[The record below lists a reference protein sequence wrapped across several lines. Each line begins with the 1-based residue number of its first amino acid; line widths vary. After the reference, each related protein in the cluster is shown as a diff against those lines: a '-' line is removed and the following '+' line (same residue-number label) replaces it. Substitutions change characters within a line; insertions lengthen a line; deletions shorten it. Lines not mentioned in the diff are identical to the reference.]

1 MRQFRFEYSLKN
13 IPIPSRDNYLRNL
26 IEKVES
32 VLKRMRWKAHFFLKG
47 EKNQENINHFGL
59 SSNKTPPTILV
70 LKPFEEDVL
79 KLLENIK
86 FRDTKNHF
94 QENLAN
100 DLKKINS
107 SNKIFVFADKTR
119 NIYETSLD
127 TYNKLLH
134 DNITKTYKH
143 GSEDNISE
151 INNELKHIA
160 DKLSI
165 GNRIECMKKREAF
178 ISLKDHKE
186 NFENN
191 PKCRLINLAKS
202 DSGKISKLILDKV
215 NTHLRTIL
223 NVNQWRNT
231 QNVIEW
237 FGNIEQKSRHSF
249 ISFDIVDFYP
259 SISENLLDQA
269 LSWPRVWLKFRARIF
284 P

>member
-1 MRQFRFEYSLKN
+1 M
-13 IPIPSRDNYLRNL
+13 
-26 IEKVES
+26 
-32 VLKRMRWKAHFFLKG
+32 
-47 EKNQENINHFGL
+47 
-59 SSNKTPPTILV
+59 T
-70 LKPFEEDVL
+70 
-79 KLLENIK
+79 
-86 FRDTKNHF
+86 
-94 QENLAN
+94 
-100 DLKKINS
+100 
-107 SNKIFVFADKTR
+107 
-119 NIYETSLD
+119 TSQ
-127 TYNKLLH
+127 KH
-134 DNITKTYKH
+134 KH

-191 PKCRLINLAKS
+191 PKCRLINPAKS

-249 ISFDIVDFYP
+249 ISFDIVDFCP
-259 SISENLLDQA
+259 SISGNLLDQA
-269 LSWPRVWLKFRARIF
+269 LSLGLEFG
-284 P
+284 

>member
-1 MRQFRFEYSLKN
+1 
-13 IPIPSRDNYLRNL
+13 
-26 IEKVES
+26 
-32 VLKRMRWKAHFFLKG
+32 MRWKAHFFVKG
-47 EKNQENINHFGL
+47 EKNQENTNHFGL
-59 SSNKTPPTILV
+59 SSNKTPPTILE
-70 LKPFEEDVL
+70 LKPFEEDLL

-94 QENLAN
+94 QETLAN

-107 SNKIFVFADKTR
+107 SDKIFVFADKTR
-119 NIYETSLD
+119 NIYESSLVD

-134 DNITKTYKH
+134 DNITKTYQH

-165 GNRIECMKKREAF
+165 GNRIECMKKREAS
-178 ISLKDHKE
+178 ISLKDRKE

-191 PKCRLINLAKS
+191 PKCRLINPAKS

-223 NVNQWRNT
+223 NVNQCKEKHTKRN
-231 QNVIEW
+231 
-237 FGNIEQKSRHSF
+237 RM
-249 ISFDIVDFYP
+249 
-259 SISENLLDQA
+259 
-269 LSWPRVWLKFRARIF
+269 VWQH
-284 P
+284 

>member
-1 MRQFRFEYSLKN
+1 MRQFRLEYSLKN

-26 IEKVES
+26 IEKVEGI
-32 VLKRMRWKAHFFLKG
+32 LKRMRSKAHFFLKG
-47 EKNQENINHFGL
+47 EKNQENTNHSSL
-59 SSNKTPPTILV
+59 SSSKTPLTILE

-79 KLLENIK
+79 KHLENI

-94 QENLAN
+94 QETLAN
-100 DLKKINS
+100 NLQKINS
-107 SNKIFVFADKTR
+107 SDKIFVFANKTR
-119 NIYETSLD
+119 NIYEASLD

-191 PKCRLINLAKS
+191 PKCRLINPAKS
-202 DSGKISKLILDKV
+202 NSGK
-215 NTHLRTIL
+215 
-223 NVNQWRNT
+223 NQQTNFG
-231 QNVIEW
+231 QNKHSLK
-237 FGNIEQKSRHSF
+237 GNFKCKPMEKHAKC
-249 ISFDIVDFYP
+249 
-259 SISENLLDQA
+259 NN
-269 LSWPRVWLKFRARIF
+269 
-284 P
+284 